1 MENEKYFTGLEGLT
15 ETAKIKTVN
24 LLSLIDTIVADHDY
38 TERLE
43 RTTLVAHKSTVNT
56 WTTVSNQ
63 LR

>member
-56 WTTVSNQ
+56 
-63 LR
+63 